1 MYAPTDHARSHRS
14 SCTHAHTDRRRSMH
28 VVRFSDSD
36 VAVIIPGGQVTPI
49 PALRPRLR
57 HAQLDPLRSRSAGGD
72 VDDASCR
79 AELLG
84 VKQQLVALEAELT
97 EADAVSPPSVTGVP
111 DGRWVGEYRYGAAQY
126 PVAHIVQT
134 SLYPC
139 HCAVTLPLPLPVS
152 TSLHNPTQ
160 PTRPTN
166 QPDQPTNRRP
176 TNQPVSQPI
185 NQPGQSAHRQLIGS
199 SPFLGVAASVVLSCH
214 LCFVRC
220 LGCLGCGEAKWE
232 LLAASA
238 SLLLLLLCMYIS
250 PGDCTS

>member
-1 MYAPTDHARSHRS
+1 
-14 SCTHAHTDRRRSMH
+14 MH

-84 VKQQLVALEAELT
+84 VNQQLVALEAELT

-126 PVAHIVQT
+126 PVAHIVQ

-139 HCAVTLPLPLPVS
+139 HCPSQLPS
-152 TSLHNPTQ
+152 TTRPNQPDRPTNPTNR
-160 PTRPTN
+160 PTADRPTN
-166 QPDQPTNRRP
+166 QSASQLTNRARVH
-176 TNQPVSQPI
+176 TVN
-185 NQPGQSAHRQLIGS
+185 
-199 SPFLGVAASVVLSCH
+199 
-214 LCFVRC
+214 
-220 LGCLGCGEAKWE
+220 
-232 LLAASA
+232 
-238 SLLLLLLCMYIS
+238 
-250 PGDCTS
+250 